1 MEKPQCLS
9 YRPFKDMNKIVT
21 LLLLNCTAII
31 GFAQSPKR
39 IVKKLGNDPVY
50 YIDSIN
56 VDKSEMQRYNPNEI
70 AVVTVFKGKGAVDLL
85 GEDGKDGVV
94 YIETKLFAKKRFWS
108 FFRLK
113 SAAYSDLVPTIGSD
127 STIQYILN
135 KRVLKDDY
143 EGTLASIDDKVFEDI
158 KIVPKEILIKD
169 YGILDKEYG
178 VLIISKAPDNL
189 YKGNKK
195 F

>member
-1 MEKPQCLS
+1 
-9 YRPFKDMNKIVT
+9 MNSI
-21 LLLLNCTAII
+21 AIT

-39 IVKKLGNDPVY
+39 IIKKLGNEPVY
-50 YIDSIN
+50 YIDSIS
-56 VDKSEMQRYNPNEI
+56 VDKSQLQKYDPNEI
-70 AVVTVFKGKGAVDLL
+70 AGLTVFKGKEAVDIL

-94 YIETKLFAKKRFWS
+94 YIETKLFAKKRFWN

-113 SAAYSDLVPTIGSD
+113 SAEYLDLVPTFDSD

-135 KRVLKDDY
+135 KRILKDNY
-143 EGTLASIDDKVFEDI
+143 EGTLASIDDNVFKEI
-158 KIVPKEILIKD
+158 KILPKQVLID
-169 YGILDKEYG
+169 EYGILDKEYG
-178 VLIISKAPDNL
+178 VLIISEAPENL